1 MAEEILVNVTPQ
13 ETRVAII
20 ENGVLQEVIIER
32 TFKRG
37 IVGNVY
43 RGRVKRVLPGMGA
56 AFLDVGLERTA
67 FLHVSDI
74 VEADALA
81 QSRGHAAGAENQIER
96 VLTEGQAL
104 TVQVTKDPLGSKGAR
119 LTTQL
124 SLASRYLVLL
134 PTTPVL
140 GISQRIESEE
150 ERQRLRQAVVDEAPH
165 LAHIDTV
172 AGERSGALADQKP
185 ASSPD
190 PTASDAQT
198 GPGPGLGPEAP
209 DTDTGHADANPTSA
223 VDEAISHNPHAGY
236 IIRTAAEGIP
246 EAALAAD
253 IRFVDRVWQS
263 LKANMHNEGAPQLI
277 YQELPLVLKLI
288 RDLSSTNA
296 ERIRIDSRETYAKA
310 VEFATQFCPEIV
322 PCIEHYPGERPIL
335 DLYSTED
342 EIQKALQRKVDL
354 KSGGHLVIDQTEAMT
369 TIDVNTGAFV
379 GHRNLEETIFKTN
392 LEAAQ
397 AIARQL
403 RLRNLGGIIIID
415 FIDMSDT
422 EHQRQVLRA
431 LEKSLDRDHA
441 KTSVSEV
448 TSLGLV
454 QLTRKRTRESLEHVL
469 CESCPTCGGRGSV
482 RTAETVCYEIFREI
496 LREVRQFEARRLLVV
511 ASEPV
516 VSRLLDEE
524 STGVAELE
532 SFVGVPIK
540 FQVEASYTPEQFDVV
555 LL

>member
-96 VLTEGQAL
+96 VLTEGQTL
-104 TVQVTKDPLGSKGAR
+104 TVQVTKDPLGTKGAR

-150 ERQRLRQAVVDEAPH
+150 ERQRLRQAVISEAPH
-165 LAHIDTV
+165 LADIDAV
-172 AGERSGALADQKP
+172 AGEQPGEVASEQP
-185 ASSPD
+185 ASGPES
-190 PTASDAQT
+190 AVSDAQSGT
-198 GPGPGLGPEAP
+198 AAP
-209 DTDTGHADANPTSA
+209 DTDVGPIDAVATST
-223 VDEAISHNPHAGY
+223 VDEVISHNPNAGY

-253 IRFVDRVWQS
+253 IRFVDRIWQS
-263 LKANMHNEGAPQLI
+263 LKANMRQEDAVAPQLI

-403 RLRNLGGIIIID
+403 RLRNLGGIIIVD